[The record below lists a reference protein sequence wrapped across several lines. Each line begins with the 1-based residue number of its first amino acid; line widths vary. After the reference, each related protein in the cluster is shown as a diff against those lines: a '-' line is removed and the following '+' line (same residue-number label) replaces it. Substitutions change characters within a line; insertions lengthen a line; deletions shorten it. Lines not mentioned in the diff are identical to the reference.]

1 MTPAAA
7 ARPLRVVHVDTER
20 GWRGGQRQALWLATG
35 LAARGHECLVVAR
48 PGEPLFTRAAA
59 AGLRVEGAAPRF
71 EGDPRAAW
79 QLRRILER
87 ERADIVHAHASHAAG
102 LAALARIGTGVRL
115 VIARRVDF
123 PLKRNV
129 ATRLKYGR
137 ADAVVAVSRAVGE
150 VVARGGVAR
159 DRLFVVPDATDVS
172 RTIVPANATTL
183 AALGVRAAAPLVV
196 QVAQLVGHKDP
207 LTFVRAIAHVRET
220 LPDVQALLVGDGP
233 LRPAAAEEIASLGL
247 AGTVHLAGYR
257 ADADSLLAAAH
268 VAVLSSREEGMG
280 SVLLDASLLGLP
292 IAATD
297 AGGIPE
303 VVEHERTGLLAPRG
317 EPVQLGAA
325 ILRLLRDPDL
335 AHRLGAAAH
344 ARVRE
349 FSIERIVER
358 TAAVYE
364 QVLARHRG
372 PPDPP

>member
-207 LTFVRAIAHVRET
+207 LTFVRAIAHVREA

-303 VVEHERTGLLAPRG
+303 VVEHERTGLLAPRS